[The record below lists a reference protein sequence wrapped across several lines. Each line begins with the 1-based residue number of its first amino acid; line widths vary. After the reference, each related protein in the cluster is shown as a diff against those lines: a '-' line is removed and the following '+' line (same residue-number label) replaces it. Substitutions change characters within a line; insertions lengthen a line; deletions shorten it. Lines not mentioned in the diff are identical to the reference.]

1 MKSKKTKKEIDVER
15 LQQFLNRMAKKLR
28 VNRTKWEQSFYI
40 TLKSLGYKF
49 EFQKPIICRNKYGYV
64 LDFLLSD
71 YSIVIEIDGKST
83 HGSKEQQKKDNQRS
97 RRIKKE
103 GFHILRFWNSQV
115 SVFTKEQIDEVIKN
129 KIKLTESLE
138 NSK

>member
-1 MKSKKTKKEIDVER
+1 MKNKRTKKEISVER

-28 VNRTKWEQSFYI
+28 GNRTKWEQSFYI

-49 EFQKPIICRNKYGYV
+49 EFQKPIICREKYGYI

-71 YSIVIEIDGKST
+71 FNIVIEIDGKST

-129 KIKLTESLE
+129 KIKLTENLE
-138 NSK
+138 NLK

>member
-1 MKSKKTKKEIDVER
+1 LKKKRTKKEVDVER

-28 VNRTKWEQSFYI
+28 GNRTKWEQSFYI

-49 EFQKPIICRNKYGYV
+49 EFQKPIICREKYGYI

-71 YSIVIEIDGKST
+71 FNIVVEIDGKST

-115 SVFTKEQIDEVIKN
+115 SVFTKEQVDQIIKQ
-129 KIKLTESLE
+129 KISLIKSEE
-138 NSK
+138 NE